1 MATKSDFTQDEWRTL
16 RDAPHLVVVAAA
28 SAGGSGLF
36 GTLKEAIAPAGAMVE
51 AIKGN
56 NDLLKALCDKEEMK
70 AAVDEIKEGA
80 KATSTDFKEVQSYFH
95 QQAVNKSREALAI
108 VKAKGTA
115 DDASAYADFLMN
127 LGNRVANA
135 AKEGDFLGFGGERVS
150 EGERVLLGELGEA
163 LGVPVDQTFK
173 A

>member
-28 SAGGSGLF
+28 SAGASGLF
-36 GTLKEAIAPAGAMVE
+36 GTLKEAIAPAGAMVD

-70 AAVDEIKEGA
+70 TAVEEIKEGA
-80 KATSTDFKEVQSYFH
+80 KATDFKEVQSYFH

-115 DDASAYADFLMN
+115 DDASAYAEFLMN

>member
-95 QQAVNKSREALAI
+95 QQAINKSREALAI

>member
-1 MATKSDFTQDEWRTL
+1 M
-16 RDAPHLVVVAAA
+16 AAA
-28 SAGGSGLF
+28 SAGASGLF

-70 AAVDEIKEGA
+70 TAVEEIKEGA
-80 KATSTDFKEVQSYFH
+80 KATDFKEVQSYFH
-95 QQAVNKSREALAI
+95 QQAVSKSREALAI

>member
-80 KATSTDFKEVQSYFH
+80 KATDFKEVQAYFH
-95 QQAVNKSREALAI
+95 QQAVSKSREALSI

-115 DDASAYADFLMN
+115 DDAKAYADFLMN

-150 EGERVLLGELGEA
+150 EGERVLLGELGDA
-163 LGVPVDQTFK
+163 LGAPVDQTFK

>member
-80 KATSTDFKEVQSYFH
+80 KATDFKEVQSYFH

-115 DDASAYADFLMN
+115 DDAKAYADFLMN

-163 LGVPVDQTFK
+163 LGVAVDQTFK

>member
-1 MATKSDFTQDEWRTL
+1 
-16 RDAPHLVVVAAA
+16 
-28 SAGGSGLF
+28 
-36 GTLKEAIAPAGAMVE
+36 
-51 AIKGN
+51 
-56 NDLLKALCDKEEMK
+56 MK

-80 KATSTDFKEVQSYFH
+80 KATDFKEVQSYFH

-115 DDASAYADFLMN
+115 DDAKAYADFLMN

-163 LGVPVDQTFK
+163 LGVAVDQTFK